1 MRKVIV
7 DQIKVKDA
15 LHACIKPYTIA
26 KKLNIP
32 ITVIKDIQN
41 GKDRPS
47 FFRRPIRDKEKL
59 CTCCGFREKMPNA
72 KYLCYVCFA
81 KHAGAS
87 GIDEYQILM

>member
-7 DQIKVKDA
+7 DQSEIKNA
-15 LHACIKPYTIA
+15 LRACVKPYTIA

-47 FFRRPIRDKEKL
+47 FFRKPIKDKNKF
-59 CTCCGFREKMPNA
+59 CACCGFRKKMPDA
-72 KYLCYVCFA
+72 RYLCFRCFA
-81 KHAGAS
+81 KYS
-87 GIDEYQILM
+87 EETGIDEHRILS